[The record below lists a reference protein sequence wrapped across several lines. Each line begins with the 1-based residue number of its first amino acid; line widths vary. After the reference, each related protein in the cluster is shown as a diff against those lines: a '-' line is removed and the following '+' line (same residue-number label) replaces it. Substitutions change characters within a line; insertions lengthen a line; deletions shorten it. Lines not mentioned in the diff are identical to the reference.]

1 MSTSTC
7 KRSRKKR
14 RSDRLEERLQKLI
27 AQSGL
32 CSRRKAEELIT
43 EGRVRV
49 NGKKVTTLGTKASS
63 SDTITVDG
71 KPVEPEEKVHYV
83 FYKPEG
89 CVSTARDDKGR
100 RTVVD
105 YLPKDRRLFP
115 VGRLD
120 YDASGVLL
128 MTNDGDL
135 TVSLTHPR
143 YDIEKEYE
151 VTLEGFVRKTT
162 SKAIARGVEL
172 DGRMTKPAKIRDV
185 VYDKKKARTRLR
197 LVITEGKYHH
207 IKELFASFDHPVV
220 KLKRVRFGI
229 ITLDGLAK
237 GEDRPLKIHELK
249 RLRLLVE
256 KAKNKTLR

>member
-1 MSTSTC
+1 M
-7 KRSRKKR
+7 K
-14 RSDRLEERLQKLI
+14 ERLQKLI

-32 CSRRKAEELIT
+32 CSRRKAEKLIT
-43 EGRVRV
+43 EGRVEVKGRR
-49 NGKKVTTLGTKASS
+49 VTTLGTKASS
-63 SDTITVDG
+63 SDRITVDG
-71 KPVEPEEKVHYV
+71 KPIVPEEKVHYV

-89 CVSTARDDKGR
+89 CVSTARDEKGR
-100 RTVVD
+100 KTVVD
-105 YLPKDRRLFP
+105 YLPKEKRLFP

-135 TVSLTHPR
+135 TASLTHPR

-172 DGRMTKPAKIRDV
+172 DGRRTKPAKIRHV
-185 VYDKKKARTRLR
+185 VYDKKKARTRLH

-207 IKELFASFDHPVV
+207 IKELFASFDHPVI

-229 ITLDGLAK
+229 VTLDNLAK
-237 GEDRPLKIHELK
+237 GEYRLLKIHELK
-249 RLRLLVE
+249 KLRLLVA
-256 KAKNKTLR
+256 KAESKARR